1 MMHAPCA
8 VRADAGTADAVG
20 SESMFRVPVSDV
32 KFVLGACLLDDSL
45 ALRANNETCK
55 CQRNSP
61 SINMRLAYSVNQ
73 LEPEASSVSFRDL

>member
-20 SESMFRVPVSDV
+20 SESMFRVTEV
-32 KFVLGACLLDDSL
+32 KFVLRACKLDNGSL

-55 CQRNSP
+55 CQWNSP

-73 LEPEASSVSFRDL
+73 LEPEASSVFFRDL